1 MKRRDQLSLALCCL
15 SLALAVLC
23 IGGATRWAQAC
34 VAAVVAISVATT
46 VPARRR
52 FGRWPPLLVLF
63 GVAFA
68 WTVVQWLPLPDALV
82 STLTPTLDALRRD
95 GAALA
100 GVHASSTLSV
110 DPPATLRAAIFLVTL
125 SGIALVA
132 LRLAVSEAGRY
143 ALCAAVAGL
152 AGLTAVI
159 AGIHELVSA
168 TALYG
173 VYEPRYGVPPILG
186 PLLNTNHLGC
196 FMAVGAVTS
205 TGLLFHPRGS
215 VARRILWGVCA
226 AACIAVTAAT
236 YSRGA
241 MIGLAAGTVVTLATI
256 VAQRMNQMVRVGSR
270 ERRERFLV
278 TSLPIGVVVL
288 CGLVLAVYLGAGTVI
303 QQLEQTSLD
312 EINAP
317 KSKFEAWRSSM
328 QLVEDAPWTGVG
340 RGAFQSAFTRV
351 HPASA
356 FFTFSHPENEAVQ
369 AVTEWGIPGSLVLAL
384 LAGWTVILAL
394 RRWTD
399 GPLAAGALG
408 ALMVVAFQSNFDF
421 GMELLGVAA
430 PVVVLLSVL
439 TYVPLNLAREE
450 QLRHLRQERIG
461 YVGIMLCGAVLL
473 LTPATQP
480 LGEAHE
486 TLSGSPTRAEIIASI
501 EQHPLDYV
509 AFAALAEQLAKVGE
523 RGAVSVLN
531 HALRL
536 HPTHPGLH
544 WIAARLL
551 VRQHPA
557 QAESEY
563 LMAVRYSKEPRP
575 VIAELV
581 AQLPA
586 ERAASA
592 LPTELPIATTTA
604 ILRELGRADVALYWV
619 EHVLAVTGDPR
630 AADSLYALALTQKD
644 FAAAER
650 AARSRCSDLPT
661 PRCQIDLARVLVL
674 QGRREEEIA
683 LLHGVA
689 DWQGKPDDR
698 ITAWL
703 MLCDAH
709 AARGS
714 LGDAR
719 SCLRR
724 LEISGLVE
732 PANDEVQ
739 RRLRIWKQ

>member
-1 MKRRDQLSLALCCL
+1 MKRRDQFSLALCCL

-34 VAAVVAISVATT
+34 VAAVAASAVSTT
-46 VPARRR
+46 VPSRRG
-52 FGRWPPLLVLF
+52 FSRWPPLLVLF
-63 GVAFA
+63 GVALV
-68 WTVVQWLPLPDALV
+68 WTVVQWLPLPDAIV
-82 STLTPTLDALRRD
+82 SGLTPTLDGLRRD

-100 GVHASSTLSV
+100 GASMSSTLSI
-110 DPPATLRAAIFLVTL
+110 DPPGTLRAAIFLVTL
-125 SGIALVA
+125 SGIAFVA
-132 LRLAVSEAGRY
+132 LRLAVSEVGRY
-143 ALCAAVAGL
+143 ALCASVAGL
-152 AGLTAVI
+152 AGITAAI
-159 AGIHELVSA
+159 AGIHELVGAS
-168 TALYG
+168 ALYG

-196 FMAVGAVTS
+196 FMAIGAVTS
-205 TGLLFHPRGS
+205 IGLLLRSRQPVVH
-215 VARRILWGVCA
+215 RIIWGVSA

-241 MIGLAAGTVVTLATI
+241 IIGLAAGLVVTLATI
-256 VAQRMNQMVRVGSR
+256 VAQRLNQAERVGSR
-270 ERRERFLV
+270 ERKERFLV
-278 TSLPIGVVVL
+278 TTLPIGVVVL
-288 CGLVLAVYLGAGTVI
+288 CGLVLAVYLGAGTVM

-312 EINAP
+312 EIHAP
-317 KSKFEAWRSSM
+317 KSKFEAWRNSL
-328 QLVEDAPWTGVG
+328 QLVEEAPWTGVG
-340 RGAFQSAFTRV
+340 RGAFEPAFTRV

-369 AVTEWGIPGSLVLAL
+369 AVTEWGIPASVVLAL
-384 LAGWTVILAL
+384 LAAWTVLLAL

-399 GPLAAGALG
+399 GPIAAGALG

-421 GMELLGVAA
+421 GMELLGVAT

-439 TYVPLNLAREE
+439 TYVPLDVS
-450 QLRHLRQERIG
+450 RQKQSRRRQAERIG
-461 YVGIMLCGAVLL
+461 HALVILGGAVLL

-480 LGEAHE
+480 LDEAHE
-486 TLSGSPTRAEIIASI
+486 TLTGSPSRAQITAAI

-509 AFAALAEQLAKVGE
+509 AFAALAEQLGKAGE
-523 RGAVSVLN
+523 RDAVSVLN

-563 LMAVRYSKEPRP
+563 LMAVRYSKNAQP

-586 ERAASA
+586 KRAAQA
-592 LPTELPIATTTA
+592 LPTELPLGPTVAS
-604 ILRELGRADVALYWV
+604 LRELGHLDVALYWV
-619 EHVLAVTGDPR
+619 EHVLALTGDPR
-630 AADSLYALALTQKD
+630 AADALYALALVQKD

-650 AARSRCSDLPT
+650 AARRRCSDLPT

-674 QGRREEEIA
+674 QDRRDEEIA

-714 LGDAR
+714 FDEAR

-724 LEISGLVE
+724 LEISGLVD
-732 PANDEVQ
+732 PANGEVQ
-739 RRLRIWKQ
+739 RRLRTWKQ